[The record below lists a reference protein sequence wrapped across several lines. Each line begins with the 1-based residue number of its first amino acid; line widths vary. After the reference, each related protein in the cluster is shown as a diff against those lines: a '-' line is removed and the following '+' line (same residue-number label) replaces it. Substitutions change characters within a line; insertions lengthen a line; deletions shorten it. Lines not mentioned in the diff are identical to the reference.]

1 MKILDDKR
9 LWNHPENELNPD
21 PCSQRDMGAYVFLSN
36 AGHHDNLNRG
46 FKSSLHEICND
57 RLNKQEN
64 RGMP

>member
-1 MKILDDKR
+1 MRETTKR
-9 LWNHPENELNPD
+9 PGTALEALSKQVKPW
-21 PCSQRDMGAYVFLSN
+21 QRDMGAYVFLLN
-36 AGHHDNLNRG
+36 VGHYDKLNRG